1 MNDHFVII
9 VPARAGSTRLPNKP
23 LAMINGKSLISR
35 VIDLARSSEA
45 SDVYIAT
52 DNIDI
57 KQHSESQGAQVVMT
71 SSDHVSGMDRVAE
84 AANILKLKT
93 DTLIVNLQGD
103 EPFMP
108 LEILNSLPQC
118 LSSATPIATACIK
131 FKNKKQVN
139 NKNEVKVVRSLSKK
153 AMYFSRSPIPNE
165 FTQDYDNYLK
175 HLGIY
180 AYTNQTL
187 QELSR
192 LKVSSNEQQEK
203 LEQLRFLDNGF
214 KIYVQ
219 DFECESPIGID
230 TPEDLIAANKF
241 AEIHDSI

>member
-23 LAMINGKSLISR
+23 LAMINGKSLIGR

-52 DNIDI
+52 DNTDI
-57 KQHSESQGAQVVMT
+57 KLHSESQGAQVVMT

-84 AANILKLKT
+84 AANILKLDS
-93 DTLIVNLQGD
+93 DTPIVNLQGD

-108 LEILNSLPQC
+108 LEILNTLSKLVSLN
-118 LSSATPIATACIK
+118 TPIATACVK
-131 FKNKKQVN
+131 FKDKNQIQN
-139 NKNEVKVVRSLSKK
+139 PNEVKVVRSLSKR
-153 AMYFSRSPIPNE
+153 AMYFSRSPIP
-165 FTQDYDNYLK
+165 YDVEQNHANYLK

-187 QELSR
+187 QELSK
-192 LKVSSNEQQEK
+192 LKISSNERQEK

-241 AEIHDSI
+241 AEIHDSF